1 MKKTRA
7 IQILDRSGVP
17 YEVRT
22 FESDGFTPALEAARE
37 LTIPPA
43 AMFKTIVARGE
54 RRGVVL
60 AMVPS
65 DHTLSLRKLA
75 QLMGDKR
82 AGLVDASDLLRLTG
96 YVKGGVSPLGGK
108 RSYPAF
114 IDRSALQH
122 ERISVSAGMRGVVVL
137 VAPSDLIR
145 LTGASVS
152 DLLE

>member
-7 IQILDRSGVP
+7 IQILDSSRVP
-17 YEVRT
+17 YEVRV

-37 LTIPPA
+37 LAIPPE

-65 DHTLSLRKLA
+65 DHTLNLRKLA

-82 AGLVDASDLLRLTG
+82 VELVEADDLLRLTG
-96 YVKGGVSPLGGK
+96 YIKGGVSPLGGK

-122 ERISVSAGMRGVVVL
+122 PRISVSAGRRGVVVL
-137 VAPSDLIR
+137 VTPTDLIR